1 VAAAAV
7 AAAVVVGVLEVVAD
21 EPEPE
26 TVAVGP
32 ETVAEVLQVV
42 QRY

>member
-1 VAAAAV
+1 
-7 AAAVVVGVLEVVAD
+7 VLEVVAV

-32 ETVAEVLQVV
+32 ETVAEGQQIV